1 MAQPLSTE
9 QVKEI
14 FQDIISL
21 LIGGGSKEGACG
33 INIVDQFIPRS
44 EERFSIPRNINAAF
58 LIFLAG
64 KSHPKFVEAKEY
76 FEEMENDPLWSKLV
90 CFYKGGLERMLN
102 EFYGFCL
109 KESFGW
115 EKVQ

>member
-1 MAQPLSTE
+1 MTTPLSAE
-9 QVKEI
+9 KVKEI

-21 LIGGGSKEGACG
+21 LIGDGSKEGACG
-33 INIVDQFIPRS
+33 ISIVDQFIPVS
-44 EERFSIPRNINAAF
+44 EEHFSVPRNINAAF
-58 LIFLAG
+58 LIVLAG
-64 KSHPKFVEAKEY
+64 EKHPKFSDAKEY
-76 FEEMENDPLWSKLV
+76 LEEMENDPLWSKLV

-102 EFYGFCL
+102 EFHGFCL